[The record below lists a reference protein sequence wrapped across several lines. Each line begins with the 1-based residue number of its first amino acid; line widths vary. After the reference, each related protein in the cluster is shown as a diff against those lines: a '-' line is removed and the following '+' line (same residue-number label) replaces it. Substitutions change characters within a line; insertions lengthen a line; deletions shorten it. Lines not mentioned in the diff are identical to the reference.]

1 MIRDALPGAMA
12 PVPALPRVTKVIIAN
27 SAIRPALRVTRE
39 VGKRTMLHPVGTQP
53 GEVLPHRTAIMP
65 DHGLIAAVPTTT
77 AMVLRQ
83 VGPAAKAAPP
93 TGRHVREPASTTHR
107 PVRAPIAPIARVLPT
122 DHRAR
127 TKVEPITT
135 RVGVLTPT
143 LPTRLHGSL
152 PMRTTHGV
160 RLLLPLATTAIQAG
174 EAAR

>member
-1 MIRDALPGAMA
+1 MA
-12 PVPALPRVTKVIIAN
+12 PVPVLPRVTKVIIAN

-39 VGKRTMLHPVGTQP
+39 VGKHTMLHPVGTQP
-53 GEVLPHRTAIMP
+53 GGVLPHRTAIMP
-65 DHGLIAAVPTTT
+65 DHGPTAAVPTTT

-93 TGRHVREPASTTHR
+93 TGRHVREPASTTQR

-122 DHRAR
+122 VHRGR

-135 RVGVLTPT
+135 RVGGLTPI

-160 RLLLPLATTAIQAG
+160 RLLLPLATIAIQAG
-174 EAAR
+174 GAAR